1 MSKKEIYSNP
11 KEIAKYIIDKTP
23 IGYLESSIKNLT
35 ILLKQETMNNPEILK
50 EIKSYKENHLTPITI
65 PKVDKKKAIISSINK
80 DSDGFYY
87 DQGQKIRFKLND
99 KCEVVKLEEYES
111 KNETRKKI
119 EKKLIEYV
127 NKYYILES
135 TFYNVYFDSLLD
147 KIHILISGQNISKK
161 NFWSGEWLS
170 IWEIDLNDK
179 KVTGEIK
186 VNTVYN
192 EDGNIQFNF
201 KKNYETIN
209 KGKDDDSIADEL
221 ITYIAKIENE
231 IQKNIEKDNENN
243 NEEYFMPLR
252 KRLSFIGKNMNWS
265 LDQIQFSQNQKQ

>member
-50 EIKSYKENHLTPITI
+50 EIKNYKENHLTPITI

>member
-35 ILLKQETMNNPEILK
+35 ILLKEETMNNPEILK
-50 EIKSYKENHLTPITI
+50 EIKNYKENHLTPITI

-186 VNTVYN
+186 VNTVN
-192 EDGNIQFNF
+192 GF
-201 KKNYETIN
+201 
-209 KGKDDDSIADEL
+209 
-221 ITYIAKIENE
+221 
-231 IQKNIEKDNENN
+231 
-243 NEEYFMPLR
+243 EYV
-252 KRLSFIGKNMNWS
+252 LS
-265 LDQIQFSQNQKQ
+265 

>member
-50 EIKSYKENHLTPITI
+50 EIKNYKENHLTPITI

-209 KGKDDDSIADEL
+209 KGKDDDSIVDEL